1 MTRWL
6 APILV
11 LLLARAPAP
20 CADAPERVVKYA
32 DDTLTVRLVNAPVG
46 EVLDE
51 IGRQTGAEIQGHLAE
66 VREVSADFDAEPLPE
81 ALHRLLGNQNF
92 ALIYGERGLKAVKL
106 LGQARITSSTVPL
119 ARPLPGTTIPPQP
132 SAQEPL
138 YSYLDMS
145 VPLPPGSPLTH
156 VLPNPTTIRQLAE
169 VGLRSDDAAV
179 RRDAVRVA
187 LRAMDTNPQLK
198 EAVTDALVGT
208 DDVTLSGL
216 LSGTAGAHTEEI
228 LALVGEEA
236 SGQLRAKA
244 RVLLRTMRTGQ

>member
-1 MTRWL
+1 
-6 APILV
+6 
-11 LLLARAPAP
+11 
-20 CADAPERVVKYA
+20 
-32 DDTLTVRLVNAPVG
+32 
-46 EVLDE
+46 
-51 IGRQTGAEIQGHLAE
+51 
-66 VREVSADFDAEPLPE
+66 
-81 ALHRLLGNQNF
+81 
-92 ALIYGERGLKAVKL
+92 
-106 LGQARITSSTVPL
+106 
-119 ARPLPGTTIPPQP
+119 
-132 SAQEPL
+132 
-138 YSYLDMS
+138 
-145 VPLPPGSPLTH
+145 